1 VNLPLPFVHLA
12 WTIDREE
19 NKLNKKAAVAILM
32 CAVMVL
38 VAAAPLAMS
47 VSDHAHH
54 VVKSTKGP
62 RWDAVTW
69 GFTPP
74 SLGIWKGQI
83 TNNGLFWILVDVND
97 NTTGVPESIMHQ
109 RIQFIGDK
117 MLFPTG
123 AIDTQGAVMNNHH
136 TYEIT
141 ITPQGKIGTS
151 CDVKDTFKL
160 GVAPVAAIDVTSII
174 DLNVTVDGSRSY
186 DPDGEIMGYM
196 WDFGDR
202 FIESESIECVV
213 TGVTAKHTY
222 AMAGTYDIT
231 LVVVDND
238 GITAEAV
245 QRVSLETVPTVP
257 PVLDP
262 IGAKTVNEM
271 TLLTF
276 TATATDADTP
286 VQTLTFSLSGTV
298 PAGASITSAG
308 VFTWT
313 PTEAQ
318 GPGDYTFNVVV
329 SDGSQTDSETITVH
343 VNEVNVA
350 PVLGAIGAK
359 TVNELAL
366 LTFTATATDADIPVQ
381 TLTYSLSGT
390 VPAGASITSAGV
402 FTWTP
407 SAIGD
412 YTFDVVVSDG
422 SLTDS
427 ETITVHVVATSN
439 TPPVLGAIGAKTV
452 NELALLTFTATATD
466 ADIPVQTLTYSL
478 SGTVPAGAS
487 ITSAGVFTWTPTE
500 AQGPG
505 DYTFTVVV
513 SDGSLTA
520 SQSVSVRVNEVNVA
534 PVLAPIGNKVVDEM
548 SLLTFTAT
556 ATDADIPVQTL
567 TFSLSG
573 TVPAGASITSAGV
586 FTWTPTEAQ
595 GPGSYSVT
603 VVVSDG
609 SLTASQTV
617 AVQVNEVN
625 VAPVLGAIGAK
636 TVNELAL
643 LTFTATATDADI
655 PVQTLTYS
663 LSGTVPAGASITS
676 AGVFTWTPTEAQG
689 PGDYTFTVVVS
700 DGSLTASQSVSV
712 RVNEVNVAPVL
723 APIGNKVV
731 DEMSL
736 LTFTATATDADIPV
750 QTLTFS
756 LSGTVPAGASI
767 TSAGVFTWT
776 PTEAQGPG
784 DYTFNVVVSDGALT
798 ASETITVHVNED
810 NAPTASFTWTV
821 SGLTVNVDASLSSDD
836 KGIVSYVWNWGD
848 GTTGTGKTATHTYT
862 APAPA
867 PRAIVSAPI
876 ALAPGPPYLLWG
888 YTTDALGTPYECYVT
903 ITNLR
908 TGQVGTTDSFQVDPW
923 PLDGYYE
930 FDLQNG
936 LPSAYLV
943 GDMIKVDV
951 VSVSG
956 TMTGSNQAAV
966 PGGPSMNI
974 DVTLTGGTP
983 QPFDRIITL
992 TVTDIKGQTSTISK
1006 TVTLYP

>member
-1 VNLPLPFVHLA
+1 MNLPLPFVHLA

-381 TLTYSLSGT
+381 TL
-390 VPAGASITSAGV
+390 A
-402 FTWTP
+402 
-407 SAIGD
+407 
-412 YTFDVVVSDG
+412 
-422 SLTDS
+422 
-427 ETITVHVVATSN
+427 
-439 TPPVLGAIGAKTV
+439 
-452 NELALLTFTATATD
+452 
-466 ADIPVQTLTYSL
+466 
-478 SGTVPAGAS
+478 
-487 ITSAGVFTWTPTE
+487 
-500 AQGPG
+500 
-505 DYTFTVVV
+505 
-513 SDGSLTA
+513 
-520 SQSVSVRVNEVNVA
+520 
-534 PVLAPIGNKVVDEM
+534 
-548 SLLTFTAT
+548 
-556 ATDADIPVQTL
+556 
-567 TFSLSG
+567 
-573 TVPAGASITSAGV
+573 
-586 FTWTPTEAQ
+586 
-595 GPGSYSVT
+595 
-603 VVVSDG
+603 
-609 SLTASQTV
+609 
-617 AVQVNEVN
+617 
-625 VAPVLGAIGAK
+625 
-636 TVNELAL
+636 
-643 LTFTATATDADI
+643 
-655 PVQTLTYS
+655 YS

-836 KGIVSYVWNWGD
+836 KGIVSYVWSWGD

>member
-1 VNLPLPFVHLA
+1 VHLA
-12 WTIDREE
+12 WTIEREE

-174 DLNVTVDGSRSY
+174 GLNVTVDGSRSY

-238 GITAEAV
+238 GITAESV

-276 TATATDADTP
+276 TATATDADIP

-359 TVNELAL
+359 TVTVATL

-381 TLTYSLSGT
+381 TLTFSLSGT

-452 NELALLTFTATATD
+452 NEMT
-466 ADIPVQTLTYSL
+466 
-478 SGTVPAGAS
+478 
-487 ITSAGVFTWTPTE
+487 
-500 AQGPG
+500 
-505 DYTFTVVV
+505 
-513 SDGSLTA
+513 
-520 SQSVSVRVNEVNVA
+520 
-534 PVLAPIGNKVVDEM
+534 
-548 SLLTFTAT
+548 
-556 ATDADIPVQTL
+556 
-567 TFSLSG
+567 
-573 TVPAGASITSAGV
+573 
-586 FTWTPTEAQ
+586 
-595 GPGSYSVT
+595 
-603 VVVSDG
+603 
-609 SLTASQTV
+609 
-617 AVQVNEVN
+617 
-625 VAPVLGAIGAK
+625 
-636 TVNELAL
+636 
-643 LTFTATATDADI
+643 
-655 PVQTLTYS
+655 
-663 LSGTVPAGASITS
+663 
-676 AGVFTWTPTEAQG
+676 
-689 PGDYTFTVVVS
+689 
-700 DGSLTASQSVSV
+700 
-712 RVNEVNVAPVL
+712 
-723 APIGNKVV
+723 
-731 DEMSL
+731 L

-784 DYTFNVVVSDGALT
+784 DYTFNVVVSDGSLT
-798 ASETITVHVNED
+798 DSETITVHVNEV
-810 NAPTASFTWTV
+810 NVAPVLAPIGAKTVSEGSLLTFTATATDADIPVQTLTYSLSGTVPAGASITSAGVFTWTPTEAQGPGSYTFNVVVSDGVLTDPETITVQVNEVNVAPVLGAIGSKTVDELVLLTFTATATDADIPVQTLTYSLSGTVPAGASITSAGVFTWTPTEAQGPGDYTFDVVVSDGSLTDSETITVHVNEVSAGPPVASFTWTV
-821 SGLTVNVDASLSSDD
+821 SGLKVDVDAHLSTGS
-836 KGIVSYVWNWGD
+836 IVSYGWSWGD
-848 GTTGTGKTATHTYT
+848 TSTGTGMITTHTY
-862 APAPA
+862 
-867 PRAIVSAPI
+867 AIPMAAKHSD
-876 ALAPGPPYLLWG
+876 LLPPYKVQGFIL
-888 YTTDALGTPYECYVT
+888 DANGNPYSCNVW
-903 ITNLR
+903 ITNMR
-908 TGQVGTTDSFQVDPW
+908 TMEYTIVVSDPF
-923 PLDGYYE
+923 DGYYGV
-930 FDLQNG
+930 DLQHA
-936 LPSAYLV
+936 LPSSFIV
-943 GDMIKVDV
+943 GDQIKVV
-951 VSVSG
+951 AVSFDG
-956 TMTGSNQAAV
+956 TMRGTSTMNV
-966 PGGPSMNI
+966 PGGGSMWFN
-974 DVTLTGGTP
+974 DVTLTSSAP
-983 QPFDRIITL
+983 VEMHFDRTITL
-992 TVTDIKGQTSTISK
+992 TVTDTAGLTATYAVL
-1006 TVTLYP
+1006 VTLTYFG